1 MPGTGTA
8 TLDFGAFPGSSH
20 TTVAVTGQTG
30 ILSTSLVEAWLFP
43 DDTADHTQDEH
54 VVEPIRVVASKPTA
68 GVGFT
73 IHGLNVNPLNEPLE
87 EPRAVPFR
95 NPVGQAMGYLK
106 PSVGGKGTR
115 IYGTWRVGWAWT

>member
-8 TLDFGAFPGSSH
+8 TINFGGFPGASDAS
-20 TTVAVTGQTG
+20 VEITGQAA
-30 ILSTSLVEAWLFP
+30 ILATSLVEAWLFP

-54 VVEPIRVVASKPTA
+54 LVETIKVMAMKPVA

-73 IHGLNVNPLNEPLE
+73 IRAINTNPLNEPLE
-87 EPRAVPFR
+87 ELPALTFR
-95 NPVGQAMGYLK
+95 NPVGQLAGYLK
-106 PSVGGKGTR
+106 PSVGGRGTR